1 MAVAI
6 RTTDFPDGTGEG
18 LYKRIVAE
26 VNLAADPPQ
35 GRIFHW
41 AGDLDGKFT
50 VTEIWDTREANERF
64 LEERLFPTISK
75 LSGREPRESAQP
87 VVSEHPVYNYVPCK

>member
-1 MAVAI
+1 
-6 RTTDFPDGTGEG
+6 
-18 LYKRIVAE
+18 VAE

-35 GRIFHW
+35 GMIFHW

-64 LEERLFPTISK
+64 LEERLFPTIRK
-75 LSGREPRESAQP
+75 LSGREPRERERERAARGFRAPGMQLRP
-87 VVSEHPVYNYVPCK
+87 VQVGPARQAGS

>member
-1 MAVAI
+1 
-6 RTTDFPDGTGEG
+6 
-18 LYKRIVAE
+18 VAE

-35 GRIFHW
+35 GMIFHW

-64 LEERLFPTISK
+64 LEERLFPTIRK
-75 LSGREPRESAQP
+75 LSGREPRERERAGSAWFQSTRYATTSRAGRSRTP
-87 VVSEHPVYNYVPCK
+87 SR